1 MRVAPPRFRR
11 AFLTGLV
18 VLIPVA
24 VTFWVMWF
32 AVRMVDD
39 WISPWIARTPWL
51 KDNLPQAAGTALGFL
66 AVILFISLVGAVANS
81 LFGRAVL
88 GGFDRLVARLPI
100 LRGIYSAT
108 KELSGVLFADRSQ
121 AFRKVILFEYPRK
134 RSYSLGFVT
143 NELPSAQGK
152 GIYHIFLPTTPNPT
166 SGYFL
171 MIPIEDAIQL
181 DISVEE
187 GLKMVVSGG
196 AVVSDAGRSLV
207 LGHLCD
213 EGFLPPHKPGN

>member
-1 MRVAPPRFRR
+1 MRLAPPRFRR

-32 AVRMVDD
+32 VVRTVDH
-39 WISPWIARTPWL
+39 WISPWFARTPWL
-51 KDNLPQAAGTALGFL
+51 KDNLPSAAGTALGVLVVVLLITF
-66 AVILFISLVGAVANS
+66 VGAVANS

-88 GGFDRLVARLPI
+88 GGFDRLVARLPL

-108 KELSGVLFADRSQ
+108 KELSSVLFADRSR
-121 AFRKVILFEYPRK
+121 AFRKVVLFEYPRK
-134 RSYSLGFVT
+134 GSWSLGFVT
-143 NELPSAQGK
+143 NELPTGESG
-152 GIYHIFLPTTPNPT
+152 GVYNVFLPTTPNPT

-171 MIPIEDAIQL
+171 MIPMEDAIQL
-181 DISVEE
+181 EISVEE

-196 AVVSDAGRSLV
+196 AVVSELGRLLV
-207 LGHLCD
+207 LEKIYSD
-213 EGFLPPHKPGN
+213 RFLHSSPPEA

>member
-1 MRVAPPRFRR
+1 MSLISPRLRR

-24 VTFWVMWF
+24 VTFWVMWL
-32 AVRMVDD
+32 AVRVVDG

-51 KDNLPQAAGTALGFL
+51 KDNLPQAAGTALGFF
-66 AVILFISLVGAVANS
+66 AVILLITLVGAVANS

-143 NELPSAQGK
+143 NELPSGEGK
-152 GIYHIFLPTTPNPT
+152 GLYHVFLPTTPNPT

-171 MIPIEDAIQL
+171 MIPVEDAIQL

-187 GLKMVVSGG
+187 GLKMVISGG
-196 AVVSDAGRSLV
+196 AVVSRLGRELILEHTS
-207 LGHLCD
+207 GKT
-213 EGFLPPHKPGN
+213 FLPPSEPGA